1 MIKLISFDMDK
12 TLVKSTYA
20 DLVWLE
26 GLPKIY
32 AMEKKNDL
40 EKAKQFLLEKYD
52 EIGEDRVEWYDI
64 EYWFNRF
71 NLKYNWRELLE
82 KYRYAIEA
90 YSEVTNVLRRLH
102 KKFDLI
108 IASNARREFIEVEL
122 EETKLRKYFTHVFSS
137 TSDFHKVKKVTEFYS
152 MICDKMNI
160 HPDEMIHI
168 GDHEEFDY
176 NIPRKLGIISFHL
189 DRKKTNE
196 GDFIVYDLKEF
207 EKRINKLLA
216 FKKI

>member
-32 AMEKKNDL
+32 ALEKKIDL

-82 KYRYAIEA
+82 KYRYAIET
-90 YSEVTNVLRRLH
+90 YSEVTNVLRRLY

-137 TSDFHKVKKVTEFYS
+137 TSDFHKVKKTTEFYS

-176 NIPRKLGIISFHL
+176 NIPRKLEITSFHL
-189 DRKKTNE
+189 DREKTNE
-196 GDFIVYDLKEF
+196 EDFIVYDLKEF
-207 EKRINKLLA
+207 EERINKLTTS
-216 FKKI
+216 

>member
-1 MIKLISFDMDK
+1 M
-12 TLVKSTYA
+12 KSTYA

-32 AMEKKNDL
+32 ALEKKIDL
-40 EKAKQFLLEKYD
+40 EKAKQFLLEKY
-52 EIGEDRVEWYDI
+52 
-64 EYWFNRF
+64 
-71 NLKYNWRELLE
+71 
-82 KYRYAIEA
+82 RYAIET
-90 YSEVTNVLRRLH
+90 YSEVTNILRRLY

-137 TSDFHKVKKVTEFYS
+137 TSDFHKVKKITEFYS

-160 HPDEMIHI
+160 HPDEIIHI

-189 DRKKTNE
+189 EREKTNE

-207 EKRINKLLA
+207 EKKINKLLA
-216 FKKI
+216 FKKT

>member
-12 TLVKSTYA
+12 TLMKSTYA

-32 AMEKKNDL
+32 ALEKKIDL

-82 KYRYAIEA
+82 KYRYAIET
-90 YSEVTNVLRRLH
+90 YSEVTNVLRRLY

-137 TSDFHKVKKVTEFYS
+137 TSDFHKVKKATEFYS

-160 HPDEMIHI
+160 HPDEVIHI

-176 NIPRKLGIISFHL
+176 NIPRKFIR
-189 DRKKTNE
+189 DRLRK
-196 GDFIVYDLKEF
+196 FY
-207 EKRINKLLA
+207 
-216 FKKI
+216 

>member
-1 MIKLISFDMDK
+1 M
-12 TLVKSTYA
+12 KSTYA

-32 AMEKKNDL
+32 ALEKKIDL

-52 EIGEDRVEWYDI
+52 ETGEDRVEWYDI

-82 KYRYAIEA
+82 KYRPVIET
-90 YSEVTNVLRRLH
+90 YSEVTNVLRRLY

-108 IASNARREFIEVEL
+108 ITSNARREFIEVEL
-122 EETKLRKYFTHVFSS
+122 EETKLRKYFTHAFSS

-176 NIPRKLGIISFHL
+176 NIPRKLGITSFHL
-189 DRKKTNE
+189 DREKTNE
-196 GDFIVYDLKEF
+196 GAFIVYDLKEF
-207 EKRINKLLA
+207 EKRINKLPA
-216 FKKI
+216 FKKT